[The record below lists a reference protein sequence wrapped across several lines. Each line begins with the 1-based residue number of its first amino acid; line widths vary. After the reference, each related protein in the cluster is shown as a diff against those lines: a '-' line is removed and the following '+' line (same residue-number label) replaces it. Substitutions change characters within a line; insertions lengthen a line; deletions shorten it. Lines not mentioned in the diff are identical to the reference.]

1 MFSCGLTETEGQ
13 KLQERLLPVGAKN
26 PTLVFPVPFKVINSS
41 LLTVVSLPASI
52 TGNGFTTTSTTA
64 VLVQKPLFVTVSVYT
79 VVDVGCA
86 AVVAAVG
93 LANPVAGV
101 HLYVSPPVA
110 FNVRPSPAQ
119 IADTGSMTGLATGM
133 METST
138 VVDELQLRGPAVLL
152 PVMV

>member
-1 MFSCGLTETEGQ
+1 
-13 KLQERLLPVGAKN
+13 
-26 PTLVFPVPFKVINSS
+26 VPFKVINSS

-52 TGNGFTTTSTTA
+52 TGNGFTTTSTMA

-86 AVVAAVG
+86 AVMEAVA
-93 LANPVAGV
+93 LAKPVTGV
-101 HLYVSPPVA
+101 QLYVSPPVA
-110 FNVRPSPAQ
+110 FNVTPSPAQ
-119 IADTGSMTGLATGM
+119 IADTGSMRGFATGM

-138 VVDELQLRGPAVLL
+138 VLVELQVTGPTVLL